1 MGSTAEHQALV
12 KEILIEFGSK
22 PYVRLWAN
30 NTGAVATKNRYVK
43 FGLKG
48 SSDIIGILNTGQFIG
63 IEVKTGK
70 SKQSPGQI
78 AFQNML
84 EKFGGVYI
92 LARSTKD
99 VQVSI
104 RQYSFQRQ

>member
-1 MGSTAEHQALV
+1 MGSTAEHQSLV
-12 KEILIEFGSK
+12 KQILIQYGSK

-48 SSDIIGILNTGQFIG
+48 SSDIIGILSTGQFIG
-63 IEVKTGK
+63 LEIKTGK
-70 SKQSPGQI
+70 SKQSPQQI

-84 EKFGGVYI
+84 EKFNGVYI
-92 LARSTKD
+92 LVRSIND
-99 VQVSI
+99 AQDFFDNFV
-104 RQYSFQRQ
+104 FLNH